1 LLKDNILIDTIIK
14 GILEKKGHEIVCIDL
29 SKIENAICNYFVI
42 CHGESNTQVNAIA
55 TSVEKETVERLDIRP
70 FSIEGMNNAEWVL
83 LDYGDA
89 VVHIFQQNFRTH
101 YKLEELWGD
110 GQITYVNELDFRE

>member
-1 LLKDNILIDTIIK
+1 MINTIIK
-14 GILEKKGHEIVCIDL
+14 GIFEKKGHEIVCIDL
-29 SKIENAICNYFVI
+29 SKIENAICRYFII

-55 TSVEKETVERLDIRP
+55 TSVEKETTERLSVRP

-110 GQITYVNELDFRE
+110 GQITHVNELDFTE

>member
-1 LLKDNILIDTIIK
+1 MIDTIIK
-14 GILEKKGHEIVCIDL
+14 GIFEKKGHEIVCIDL
-29 SKIENAICNYFVI
+29 SEIENAICSHFVI

-55 TSVEKETVERLDIRP
+55 ASVEKETTEHLDIRP
-70 FSIEGMNNAEWVL
+70 FSIEGMNNAEWVV

-89 VVHIFQQNFRTH
+89 VVHIFQQTVRLR

-110 GQITYVNELDFRE
+110 GQITHVNEIDFRT